1 MTTGD
6 ENIRVLQASIDQ
18 LYTKLMQVYS
28 DQVIANIGDADE
40 RSRAKVHIAEEWV
53 ESYSAAKAKAAER

>member
-6 ENIRVLQASIDQ
+6 ENIRVLQASIDH

-28 DQVIANIGDADE
+28 DQIIFNIHDADE
-40 RSRAKVHIAEEWV
+40 RGRAKVQIAEEWV
-53 ESYSAAKAKAAER
+53 ESYQAVKAKAAER